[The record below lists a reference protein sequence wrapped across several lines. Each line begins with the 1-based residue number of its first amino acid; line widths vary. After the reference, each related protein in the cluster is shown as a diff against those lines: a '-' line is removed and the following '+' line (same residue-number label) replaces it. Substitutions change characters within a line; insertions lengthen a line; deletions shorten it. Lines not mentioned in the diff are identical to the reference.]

1 MTCGHMGKLSCAI
14 GSVKKKTIN
23 YLRVMT
29 QMVKKRKILAVA
41 YKVRRYLSFFFGLFC

>member
-1 MTCGHMGKLSCAI
+1 MTCGHMGKLSYAI
-14 GSVKKKTIN
+14 GSVQIKKHIN

-41 YKVRRYLSFFFGLFC
+41 YKVRR